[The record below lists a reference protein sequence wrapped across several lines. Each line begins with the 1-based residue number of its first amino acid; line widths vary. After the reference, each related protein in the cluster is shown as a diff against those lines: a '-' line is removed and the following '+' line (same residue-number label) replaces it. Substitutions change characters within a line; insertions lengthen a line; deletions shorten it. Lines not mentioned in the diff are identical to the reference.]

1 MASTGSQGGIKTVA
15 DDKPV
20 IGGNPG
26 QPSRP
31 DMNVKASVEPPKLPT
46 FGSNDAN
53 KAK

>member
-1 MASTGSQGGIKTVA
+1 MSGIGSQGGMKTVP

-20 IGGNPG
+20 VGANPG

-31 DMNVKASVEPPKLPT
+31 DHLVKASVEPMAPT
-46 FGSNDAN
+46 YIGSNDAN